1 MVCEYIQNCMK
12 FSIKLVFT
20 KFFTLEAEAGES
32 LEFEAKRVWLQRKF
46 QDSQT
51 FSPFSKNQTKKLFFK
66 REIRGRE
73 K

>member
-32 LEFEAKRVWLQRKF
+32 LEFEAKLEFGYRESSRTAKLVAFLEK
-46 QDSQT
+46 S
-51 FSPFSKNQTKKLFFK
+51 NKKVIF
-66 REIRGRE
+66 
-73 K
+73 